1 MSYRGVLINP
11 PQRNSNPHSNLSIR
25 FRSALVRASSGFAV
39 SAEEVSGLRGVVIG
53 VAMGVDKGVPIG
65 VAIGVTIGV
74 VDVKG
79 IVTAELVKDLV
90 SGGG

>member
-1 MSYRGVLINP
+1 M
-11 PQRNSNPHSNLSIR
+11 
-25 FRSALVRASSGFAV
+25 VRASSGLAA
-39 SAEEVSGLRGVVIG
+39 SAKELSGLRGVVIG
-53 VAMGVDKGVPIG
+53 VAMGVDKGVPIGVATG